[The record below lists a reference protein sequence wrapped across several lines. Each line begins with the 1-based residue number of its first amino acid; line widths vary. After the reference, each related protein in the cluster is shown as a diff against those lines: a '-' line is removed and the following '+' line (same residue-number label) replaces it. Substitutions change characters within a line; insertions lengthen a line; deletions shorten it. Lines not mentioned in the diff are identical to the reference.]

1 MKTHEG
7 SRNEAK
13 KYLKTKELFD
23 TSGAKAKKYVTSN
36 EISFLKVTNM
46 VVLCARKDANSL
58 QNKQKCTVG
67 LKTKRSFRG
76 VGENDN
82 KSARRAQWIP
92 AFAGMT

>member
-1 MKTHEG
+1 LKTHEG

-23 TSGAKAKKYVTSN
+23 TSGAKAKKYLKSK

-58 QNKQKCTVG
+58 QNKQNCTVK
-67 LKTKRSFRG
+67 LKT
-76 VGENDN
+76 ENDN
-82 KSARRAQWIP
+82 KPATRASGP
-92 AFAGMT
+92 PEGMKIQILRK